1 MKKTRTILFV
11 DDVPMLR
18 EVAERFLAQSG
29 RILTASGGEEA
40 FVLAQR
46 ERPDLIFADL
56 HMWGMN
62 GAELCRAVKGHP
74 DLRETPVIMTV
85 TRGDAEERR
94 AAVRAG
100 ADDLIRKPLSK
111 TVLVEAVH
119 RFLSY
124 DVLRDL
130 PRVNLSAPI
139 RLMSDRR
146 AGWGTVR
153 NLSRRGM
160 FIETD
165 QSLTPQSLV
174 NLHFTLPH
182 QDADL
187 LPVAQVRW
195 TRAGNDHPAGIGVRF
210 VELDGGTT
218 LKLEDFV
225 FERSLAEQA
234 PLIGAPL

>member
-1 MKKTRTILFV
+1 
-11 DDVPMLR
+11 
-18 EVAERFLAQSG
+18 
-29 RILTASGGEEA
+29 
-40 FVLAQR
+40 
-46 ERPDLIFADL
+46 
-56 HMWGMN
+56 
-62 GAELCRAVKGHP
+62 
-74 DLRETPVIMTV
+74 
-85 TRGDAEERR
+85 

-111 TVLVEAVH
+111 TVLVEAVN

-130 PRVNLSAPI
+130 PRVNVSAPI

-146 AGWGTVR
+146 EGWGTVR

-195 TRAGNDHPAGIGVRF
+195 TRASNDHPAGIGVRF
-210 VELDGGTT
+210 VELNGGTT